1 MGQLVKTMVN
11 EEKLPGG
18 YQVIWDAKDQNGE
31 EVSSG
36 IYFYR
41 FESGKYVETKKMI
54 LLK

>member
-1 MGQLVKTMVN
+1 
-11 EEKLPGG
+11 
-18 YQVIWDAKDQNGE
+18 VIWDAKDQSGE